1 MNEPSQRPVW
11 PVGIDDDLPER
22 LWPGGDFPV
31 GEDSVTDDPST
42 RLVTLSFLGA
52 ALKRRARIWVALA
65 VIGLIVGIGLYKVM
79 PPAYQSTTTIL
90 LKDGPNEDPQV
101 QITSDAALAQS
112 NAVAGD
118 VIHQLGLNQTVA
130 SFLTS
135 YSVTQVANEV
145 LSITASAPTSAGAA
159 ARAGAVAAAFLK
171 VRAQYAQVQEQQAEA
186 GLNQQVTQLQ
196 GEVTT
201 AGKQLQQASTAN
213 PPASQ
218 STITNLQN
226 AQKTLQ
232 NSLGAAQSDVVGTIV
247 TDRSLTQTMIQGT
260 QVINAALPGKRSVV
274 KAGGIYIG
282 GGLLGGLV
290 LGIAIVIIGA
300 LLSNRVRARDDVAY
314 AFGVPVRA
322 SFGPLRRRRL
332 QRPGGARNRQRDL
345 ARLVEHLRHAV
356 PGKSGSEPVGLA
368 VVAVDDPETVAEA
381 VVALAASYAADG
393 KKIVVADLSSGSRA
407 ARRLGA
413 ARTGVQLVSAANG
426 ARLKVAVPDPHD
438 MTPVGPL
445 TSNTSVVNL
454 GQPSEALTEATV
466 GADVVLSLVT
476 LDPAFGAEHLATWAT
491 DAVAVVTAGE
501 STAAKVRSVG
511 EMLRLAGTRFESA
524 VLLDADRNDETL
536 GTWSSTVS

>member
-1 MNEPSQRPVW
+1 LNEPSQRPIW

-22 LWPGGDFPV
+22 LWPGGDFPLD
-31 GEDSVTDDPST
+31 EDSVKDDPTT

-65 VIGLIVGIGLYKVM
+65 VVGLIVGIGLYKVM
-79 PPAYQSTTTIL
+79 PPAYQSKTTIL
-90 LKDGPNEDPQV
+90 LKDGPNEDPQT
-101 QITSDAALAQS
+101 QISSDAALAQS
-112 NAVAGD
+112 NQVAVD

-135 YSVTQVANEV
+135 YSVTQVANQV
-145 LSITASAPTSAGAA
+145 LTITASAPTSAGAV
-159 ARAGAVAAAFLK
+159 ARADAVAAAFLK
-171 VRAQYAQVQEQQAEA
+171 VRAQYAQVQEQQTEA
-186 GLNQQVTQLQ
+186 GLNQQITQVQ
-196 GEVTT
+196 GELT
-201 AGKQLQQASTAN
+201 AANKQLQLASTGN

-218 STITNLQN
+218 ATILNLQN
-226 AQKTLQ
+226 EQKSLQ
-232 NSLGAAQSDVVGTIV
+232 NTLGSAQNDVTGTID
-247 TDRSLTQTMIQGT
+247 TDRSLTETMVQDSV
-260 QVINAALPGKRSVV
+260 VINAALPGTRSVV
-274 KAGGIYIG
+274 KAGGIYVG
-282 GGLLGGLV
+282 GGLLGGLA
-290 LGIAIVIIGA
+290 LGMAIVIIGA
-300 LLSNRVRARDDVAY
+300 LLSNRLRARDDVAY

-322 SFGPLRRRRL
+322 SFGPLRKRRL
-332 QRPGGARNRQRDL
+332 PRPGGARNRQRDL
-345 ARLVEHLRHAV
+345 GRLVEHLRHAV

-381 VVALAASYAADG
+381 VVTLAASYALQG

-413 ARTGVQLVSAANG
+413 ARPGVQLVSANG

-445 TSNTSVVNL
+445 TSNTSLVNL
-454 GQPSEALTEATV
+454 GQPSEALTEATL

-491 DAVAVVTAGE
+491 DAVAVVTAGQ

-524 VLLDADRNDETL
+524 VLIDADRNDETL
-536 GTWSSTVS
+536 GTWSTSAS

>member
-1 MNEPSQRPVW
+1 MNEPSQRPIW

-31 GEDSVTDDPST
+31 GEDSVKDDPST

-52 ALKRRARIWVALA
+52 ALKRRARIWVTLA

-112 NAVAGD
+112 NAVAED

-145 LSITASAPTSAGAA
+145 LSITASAPTSAGAV
-159 ARAGAVAAAFLK
+159 ARADAVAAAFLK
-171 VRAQYAQVQEQQAEA
+171 VRAQYAQIQEQQNEA

-196 GEVTT
+196 GEVAT

-213 PPASQ
+213 PAASQ
-218 STITNLQN
+218 STISNLQN
-226 AQKTLQ
+226 EQKTLQ
-232 NSLGAAQSDVVGTIV
+232 NTLAAAQSDVVGTIV

-290 LGIAIVIIGA
+290 LGMAIVIIGA
-300 LLSNRVRARDDVAY
+300 LLSNRLRARDDVAY

-322 SFGPLRRRRL
+322 SFGPLRKRRL
-332 QRPGGARNRQRDL
+332 PRPGGARNRQRDL
-345 ARLVEHLRHAV
+345 GRLVEHLRHAV

-381 VVALAASYAADG
+381 VVTLAASYAAQG
-393 KKIVVADLSSGSRA
+393 KKIVVADLSERQPGRTSARCRPAWGATGQRRQRGQAQGRCSR
-407 ARRLGA
+407 
-413 ARTGVQLVSAANG
+413 
-426 ARLKVAVPDPHD
+426 PP
-438 MTPVGPL
+438 
-445 TSNTSVVNL
+445 
-454 GQPSEALTEATV
+454 
-466 GADVVLSLVT
+466 
-476 LDPAFGAEHLATWAT
+476 
-491 DAVAVVTAGE
+491 
-501 STAAKVRSVG
+501 
-511 EMLRLAGTRFESA
+511 
-524 VLLDADRNDETL
+524 
-536 GTWSSTVS
+536 